1 MKTILWVFLGM
12 IIMYVLLKVLAGRG
26 ETSNVTT
33 TLTALART
41 PQVGNLVLT
50 NEFREV
56 IKTQEFRRFAAAL
69 AEDQLKVVSQTLV
82 GTTTNVL

>member
-1 MKTILWVFLGM
+1 MRTILWVFLGM
-12 IIMYVLLKVLAGRG
+12 VIMYVLLKVLAGRG
-26 ETSNVTT
+26 TTSNVTA

-41 PQVGNLVLT
+41 PQVGNLIRT

-56 IKTQEFRRFAAAL
+56 IKTQEFLRFANAL
-69 AEDQLKVVSQTLV
+69 AQDQLNVVSQTLV